1 MAVNQGTLSST
12 GVAQTASNSHASAHG
27 TTPDNR
33 RLYNFGE
40 RVADLAPEESPFFVY
55 LSKVSK
61 VPTDDSVFRFLED
74 RSKTDW
80 TDRTFLLAAAVN
92 SSAAVSAGT
101 SYSFTA
107 DCDNSQAGGD
117 SSGGASVDF
126 LIKGMV
132 IAVNT
137 KTAAISGIDVSQ
149 VIVRVESAP
158 VDAGANSTFT
168 GKVLSLPADS
178 GSTDSDILDNNAKC
192 MVIGTSF
199 EEGSGSP
206 DVWSGQMDDDFGYTQ
221 IFKTAAEM
229 SNTAIAT
236 KYRGYANEWQRI
248 WNLKLREHKVD
259 IERAMLFSQRARSGS
274 NQLTDGIVGHI
285 IRTVTPTDGGSNFS
299 YSRGSS
305 YFKSTLA
312 SELTYDMLLGD
323 LEVVFDPAR
332 GGSSQKLCLA
342 GLPVISYL
350 NKVGSGGFL
359 FNSTALPT
367 GNTDAVVAGNV
378 SMNFNLEPR
387 QSAFGHKIMELDT
400 IHGSL
405 AIIKEPLF
413 RGYASGLMLIAD
425 MNHVAYRPLVGNSI
439 NRDTHIVTN
448 VQQADE
454 DLRKDMILTE
464 AGLEVTVPE
473 SHALYSFESL

>member
-1 MAVNQGTLSST
+1 MAVNQGQLKVTD
-12 GVAQTASNSHASAHG
+12 VAQTASNSHASTHG

-61 VPTDDSVFRFLED
+61 VPTDDPVFRFLED

-80 TDRTFLLAAAVN
+80 TDRTFLIAGTAPGTIV
-92 SSAAVSAGT
+92 AGT
-101 SYSFTA
+101 SYSFEA
-107 DCDNSQAGGD
+107 DCDNVQAGGD
-117 SSGGASVDF
+117 VTGTYAPLF
-126 LIKGMV
+126 LVKGMV
-132 IAVNT
+132 FAVNT
-137 KTAAISGIDVSQ
+137 LTGATNDFSQAVVRIETAP
-149 VIVRVESAP
+149 VESGTGGSDGL
-158 VDAGANSTFT
+158 VSFT
-168 GKVLSLPADS
+168 GKVLSLANGVTGYNSVAAND
-178 GSTDSDILDNNAKC
+178 KC
-192 MVIGTSF
+192 MIIGTSF
-199 EEGSGSP
+199 DEGSGAP
-206 DVWSGQMDDDFGYTQ
+206 DVWSGEMDDDFGYTQ

-236 KYRGYANEWQRI
+236 KYRGHDNEWSRI
-248 WNLKLREHKVD
+248 WSLKLREHKVD
-259 IERAMLFSQRARSGS
+259 IERAMLFSQRSRQGS
-274 NQLTDGIVGHI
+274 SQLTDGMVGQIV
-285 IRTVTPTDGGSNFS
+285 RTVTPTNGASNFS
-299 YSRGSS
+299 YSRGNS
-305 YFKSTLA
+305 YFKTTTGA
-312 SELTYDMLLGD
+312 ELTYDMLLGD

-359 FNSTALPT
+359 LNSTTAT
-367 GNTDAVVAGNV
+367 RVQA
-378 SMNFNLEPR
+378 NFELEPR

-405 AIIKEPLF
+405 AIVKEPIF
-413 RGYASGLMLIAD
+413 RGYASGLMCIAD
-425 MNHVAYRPLVGNSI
+425 MNHVSYRPLVGNGV

-473 SHALYSFESL
+473 SHALYSFEAL

>member
-1 MAVNQGTLSST
+1 MAVNQGQLKVTD
-12 GVAQTASNSHASAHG
+12 VAQSASNSHASAHG

-33 RLYNFGE
+33 RLYNFGD
-40 RVADLAPEESPFFVY
+40 RVAELAPEESPFFVY

-61 VPTDDSVFRFLED
+61 VPTDDPVFRFLED

-80 TDRTFLLAAAVN
+80 SDRSFLLAAAVN
-92 SSAAVSAGT
+92 GSSAVSAGS
-101 SYSFTA
+101 SYSFSV
-107 DCDNSQAGGD
+107 DCDNAQAGGD
-117 SSGGASVDF
+117 SSGTYSPQF
-126 LIKGMV
+126 LVKGMV

-137 KTAAISGIDVSQ
+137 KTAAISGVDVSQ
-149 VIVRVESAP
+149 VLVRIETAP
-158 VDAGANSTFT
+158 SFSGTAGSDAVASFT
-168 GKVLSLPADS
+168 GKVLSLPNDS
-178 GSTDSDILDNNAKC
+178 GSTDSDVLDDNAKC

-206 DVWSGQMDDDFGYTQ
+206 DAWSGQMDDDFGYTQ
-221 IFKTAAEM
+221 IFKTACEM

-236 KYRGYANEWQRI
+236 KYRGYADEWSRV
-248 WNLKLREHKVD
+248 WSHKLREHKVD
-259 IERAMLFSQRARSGS
+259 IERAMLFSQRARQGS
-274 NQLTDGIVGHI
+274 SQLTDGLVGHI
-285 IRTVTPTDGGSNFS
+285 IRTVSPTDGANNFS
-299 YSRGSS
+299 YSRGSA
-305 YFKSTLA
+305 YFKSSTG
-312 SELTYDMLLGD
+312 SELTYDKLLGD
-323 LEVVFDPAR
+323 LEVLFDPAR
-332 GGSSQKLCLA
+332 GGSGQKLCLA

-350 NKVGSGGFL
+350 NKLGSAGFMY
-359 FNSTALPT
+359 NSMSQDRVQMKA
-367 GNTDAVVAGNV
+367 D
-378 SMNFNLEPR
+378 LEPR

-405 AIIKEPLF
+405 AIVKEPIF

-425 MNHVAYRPLVGNSI
+425 MNHLAYRPLVGNGL
-439 NRDTHIVTN
+439 NRDTHIISN